1 MIRHFLLESLEGK
14 NNDLRKNSKQ
24 YRINFSYELLFQVA
38 DEDEEYLSEN
48 NLCNNDWGINNDKLQ
63 THLDN
68 IEKIITTYTPSKKLY
83 IKHVHVDRHLLSI
96 LL

>member
-48 NLCNNDWGINNDKLQ
+48 NLCNNDRGINNDKLQ

-68 IEKIITTYTPSKKLY
+68 IEKIITTYSTSK
-83 IKHVHVDRHLLSI
+83 SFT
-96 LL
+96 